1 MSSLKIYSMANKGT
15 LYLIPN
21 TLGGESIDDIIPETV
36 RNEATSLRFFMV
48 ENIKSARRLLRK
60 MDRQFPIDDSMFIE
74 MNKRSTEQ
82 ETMKALNWLI
92 EGKNVGVIS
101 DAGCACV
108 ADPGADIV
116 SMAHTNKIAVVP
128 FVGPSSILLS
138 LIGSGFSGQKFTFHG
153 YLPKDRKERIQ
164 TLKSYEFVARK
175 KGYTQIFMDTPYRN
189 MNVLEDLLNELAD
202 HTQLCIASNITL
214 HNQRLR
220 TMSVEDWRANAYD
233 LSKSPCVFLIG

>member
-1 MSSLKIYSMANKGT
+1 MAKTGT

-21 TLGGESIDDIIPETV
+21 TLGGESIEDIIPQAV
-36 RNEATSLRFFMV
+36 REDATSLRHFMV
-48 ENIKSARRLLRK
+48 ENLKSARRLLRK
-60 MDRQFPIDDSMFIE
+60 MDRQFPIDESLFIE
-74 MNKRSTEQ
+74 MNKRGTEKD
-82 ETMKALNWLI
+82 TMKSLQWLI
-92 EGKNVGVIS
+92 EGQNVGVIS

-116 SMAHTNKIAVVP
+116 SLAHSQKITVIP
-128 FVGPSSILLS
+128 LVGPSSILLS
-138 LIGSGFSGQKFTFHG
+138 LMGSGFSGQKFSFHG

-202 HTQLCIASNITL
+202 HTQLCIASNVTL
-214 HNQRLR
+214 HNQRVR
-220 TMSVEDWRANAYD
+220 SMSVLDWRENAYD

>member
-1 MSSLKIYSMANKGT
+1 MIKTGS

-21 TLGGESIDDIIPETV
+21 TLGGESIEDIIPQAARE
-36 RNEATSLRFFMV
+36 ESIMLRHFMV
-48 ENIKSARRLLRK
+48 ENLKSARRLLRK
-60 MDRQFPIDDSMFIE
+60 MDRQFPIDDSLFIE

-82 ETMKALNWLI
+82 DTMKALHWMI
-92 EGKNVGVIS
+92 EGNNVGVIS

-116 SMAHTNKIAVVP
+116 SLAHSQKIAIIP
-128 FVGPSSILLS
+128 LVGPSSILLS
-138 LIGSGFSGQKFTFHG
+138 LMASGFSGQKFSFHG

-164 TLKSYEFVARK
+164 TLKSYEFIARK

-189 MNVLEDLLNELAD
+189 MNVLEDLLNELSD

-214 HNQRLR
+214 HNQRIR
-220 TMSVEDWRANAYD
+220 MMSIKDWRENAYD

>member
-1 MSSLKIYSMANKGT
+1 MTKAGSLYI
-15 LYLIPN
+15 IPN
-21 TLGGESIDDIIPETV
+21 TLGGESIQDIIPQEV
-36 RNEATSLRFFMV
+36 ILKASGIRHFIV
-48 ENIKSARRLLRK
+48 ENLKSSRRLLRK
-60 MDRQFPIDDSMFIE
+60 MDRQFPIDESMFIE

-82 ETMKALNWLI
+82 DTMKGLHWLI
-92 EGKNVGVIS
+92 EGHDVGVIS

-116 SMAHTNKIAVVP
+116 SLAHSQKISVIP
-128 FVGPSSILLS
+128 FVGPSSILLA
-138 LIGSGFSGQKFTFHG
+138 LMGSGFSGQNFSFHG
-153 YLPKDRKERIQ
+153 YLPKDRKERIR
-164 TLKSYEFVARK
+164 TLKTYEFDSRK

-214 HNQRLR
+214 HNQRIR
-220 TMSVEDWRANAYD
+220 TMSVEDWRENAYD

>member
-1 MSSLKIYSMANKGT
+1 MTKAGSLYI
-15 LYLIPN
+15 IPN
-21 TLGGESIDDIIPETV
+21 TLGGESIQDIIPQEV
-36 RNEATSLRFFMV
+36 ILKASGIRHFIV
-48 ENIKSARRLLRK
+48 ENLKSSRRLLRK
-60 MDRQFPIDDSMFIE
+60 MDRQFPIDESMFIE

-82 ETMKALNWLI
+82 DTMKGLHWLI
-92 EGKNVGVIS
+92 EGHDVGVIS

-116 SMAHTNKIAVVP
+116 SLAHSQKIAVIP

-138 LIGSGFSGQKFTFHG
+138 LMGSGFSGQNFSFHG
-153 YLPKDRKERIQ
+153 YLPKDRKERIR
-164 TLKSYEFVARK
+164 TLKTYEFDAR

-214 HNQRLR
+214 HNQRVR
-220 TMSVEDWRANAYD
+220 TMSVEDWRENAYD